1 MIIPDTN
8 VSVNVWAPPPASV
21 FKLNFDAA
29 IFLDS
34 NSLGFGAIIQN
45 EKEEVMAA
53 ISIKAPPM
61 GDSEE
66 AEILVCRKALE
77 FAI

>member
-1 MIIPDTN
+1 
-8 VSVNVWAPPPASV
+8 
-21 FKLNFDAA
+21 
-29 IFLDS
+29 
-34 NSLGFGAIIQN
+34 
-45 EKEEVMAA
+45 MAA

-61 GDSEE
+61 GDSEK